1 MRKTAPAILFTTVFA
16 LASGSA
22 FALGDRAKDKKAT
35 TDRATTTQAT
45 ENPSGSGASNTTKG
59 MSSTPSSTSAG
70 TVSSAPPVTGNKS
83 QVAQNDARCDESK
96 YASRTAMPK
105 ECLDKSGTGASAVGS
120 TQGQSGG
127 SSGPSGAGS
136 SGPAGSSSSSSSAS
150 SGGTGK

>member
-1 MRKTAPAILFTTVFA
+1 MRKTAPALLLTTVFA

-22 FALGDRAKDKKAT
+22 YALGDRAKEKKPT
-35 TDRATTTQAT
+35 TDGATTTQAT
-45 ENPSGSGASNTTKG
+45 ENPSGSGAANTTKG

-70 TVSSAPPVTGNKS
+70 TTSSAAPVAGNKS

-105 ECLDKSGTGASAVGS
+105 DCLDKSGTGASAVGS